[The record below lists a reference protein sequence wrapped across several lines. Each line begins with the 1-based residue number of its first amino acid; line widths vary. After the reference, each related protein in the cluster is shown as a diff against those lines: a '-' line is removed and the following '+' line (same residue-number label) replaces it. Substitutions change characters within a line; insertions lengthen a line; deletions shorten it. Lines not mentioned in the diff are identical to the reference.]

1 MSVAGTTATLYDRE
15 TYVARELK
23 TWSGGPKSY
32 VVTLRTENRG
42 RKLKSARSEVQ
53 SMHNGNM
60 RVHNS

>member
-15 TYVARELK
+15 TYVARGRGRGAGR
-23 TWSGGPKSY
+23 TKSD
-32 VVTLRTENRG
+32 VVTLEMENRG
-42 RKLKSARSEVQ
+42 KKLKSARSEVQ